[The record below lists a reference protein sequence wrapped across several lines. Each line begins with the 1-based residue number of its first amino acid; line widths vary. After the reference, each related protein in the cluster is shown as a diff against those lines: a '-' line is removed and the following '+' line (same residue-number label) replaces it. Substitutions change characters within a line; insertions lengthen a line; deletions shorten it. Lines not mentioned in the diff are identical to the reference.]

1 MATLVNDVDGKDIVT
16 SNYVRYS
23 DLNTKVDGKWYI
35 KRRHT
40 TFMISDKHELNGI
53 IL

>member
-1 MATLVNDVDGKDIVT
+1 MNDVDGKDIVT

-35 KRRHT
+35 KHRRT